1 MEQSLNKGLHLGS
14 FQGRNFFFVRSTN
27 TWKYIFVMI
36 GYLGLIRAVIITSHL
51 LSVTSPFVLSSF
63 SFLSLSTLLPSASQ
77 KGQNAA
83 P

>member
-1 MEQSLNKGLHLGS
+1 MEQFLNKGLHLGS
-14 FQGRNFFFVRSTN
+14 FQSRNLFFIRSTN

-36 GYLGLIRAVIITSHL
+36 SYLELIRTDIIISHL
-51 LSVTSPFVLSSF
+51 LSVTSPFVLISF